1 MWRAENTQKGR
12 FREFTQCDVDIIGT
26 ESRIADAEVIATI
39 NSAFSALEIGEVV
52 VKYNNRELID
62 QALVKLKI
70 GKGKLVPFL
79 RIIDKLD
86 KIGRKEVEKLLA
98 DEGFAKGALADYE
111 KQMKVLARPF
121 IEEMQNLLSGFGV
134 ESIEF
139 DLYLARGLDYY
150 TSTIFEFKLKAKPE
164 FGSIAGG
171 GRYDGLIGKISGK
184 ETPAVGCSIG
194 LDRLFAALTESG
206 MIAPQT
212 AAEVL
217 IMNLDKN
224 LTADYLNMTTNLR
237 NAGLD
242 TEFYFEPAKLDKQ
255 FKYAE
260 SKNIKVAVIF
270 GAEEAKSRK
279 ANLKDLEAKK
289 QTTVDLDN
297 LATEIKSIL
306 W

>member
-1 MWRAENTQKGR
+1 MAKNIPQVLKGFRDYLPQEQTARNKIIAKISEAFERFGFSALQTPALEYYELLAGKYGEEGEKLMYKFKDQGGRMVALRYDLTVPLARVAASYPDLPKPFKRYQIAPVWRAENTQKGR

-121 IEEMQNLLSGFGV
+121 IEEMQNLLSGF
-134 ESIEF
+134 
-139 DLYLARGLDYY
+139 
-150 TSTIFEFKLKAKPE
+150 
-164 FGSIAGG
+164 
-171 GRYDGLIGKISGK
+171 
-184 ETPAVGCSIG
+184 
-194 LDRLFAALTESG
+194 
-206 MIAPQT
+206 
-212 AAEVL
+212 
-217 IMNLDKN
+217 
-224 LTADYLNMTTNLR
+224 
-237 NAGLD
+237 
-242 TEFYFEPAKLDKQ
+242 
-255 FKYAE
+255 
-260 SKNIKVAVIF
+260 
-270 GAEEAKSRK
+270 
-279 ANLKDLEAKK
+279 
-289 QTTVDLDN
+289 
-297 LATEIKSIL
+297 
-306 W
+306 